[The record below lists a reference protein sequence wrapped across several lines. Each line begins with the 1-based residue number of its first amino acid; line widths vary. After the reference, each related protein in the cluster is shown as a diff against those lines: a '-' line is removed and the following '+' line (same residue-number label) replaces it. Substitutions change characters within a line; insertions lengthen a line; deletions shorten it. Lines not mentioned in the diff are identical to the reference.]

1 VVFEEAGVVVEVDG
15 WAYHIDPERFQR
27 DRARQNRL
35 VAAGWTV
42 LRFTWRDL
50 TERSEY
56 VVATI
61 TSILAGRTG
70 DEGRDAEYRR

>member
-1 VVFEEAGVVVEVDG
+1 
-15 WAYHIDPERFQR
+15 
-27 DRARQNRL
+27 
-35 VAAGWTV
+35 V

-50 TERSEY
+50 TERSEH

-61 TSILAGRTG
+61 TSILAGWTG